1 MLLKRFVCS
10 LRREA
15 RSLACFRNYDREGQ
29 SEVLPKIWEAGR
41 ATSAA
46 TTFFDPIAIG
56 KYGQEYVDGG
66 AGYNCPVDV
75 AYKEAK
81 ACWSNPPRDF
91 QCIVS
96 IGTGKGSLKPFGENL
111 MEVGQTLLDMA
122 TNADAIAAKFAE
134 DHPELAEDGT
144 QTRYFRFQVQRGL
157 ADVGMAEHEKTK
169 SIATATQI
177 YMQNSDEEGSKQL
190 LKFKNLLSGAR
201 ES

>member
-1 MLLKRFVCS
+1 VCS
-10 LRREA
+10 LRREG
-15 RSLACFRNYDREGQ
+15 RSLVCFRNYDREDQ
-29 SEVLPKIWEAGR
+29 SDVLPEIWEAAR

-46 TTFFDPIAIG
+46 TSFFDPITIG
-56 KYGQEYVDGG
+56 RYSQEFVDGG

-81 ACWSNPPRDF
+81 ACWNNPPRDF

-111 MEVGQTLLDMA
+111 IEVGQTLLDMV

-134 DHPELAEDGT
+134 DHPELGGDGT

-157 ADVGMAEHEKTK
+157 ADVELAEHDKSKT
-169 SIATATQI
+169 IATATQI
-177 YMQNSDEEGSKQL
+177 YMQNSDEEGCKQL
-190 LKFKNLLSGAR
+190 HKFKTLLNEAR